1 MKYLLLF
8 VAFLPLSLV
17 AQDCKLK
24 TEKDQFT
31 QQPRI
36 TTGFMPLN
44 SSKLSITADS
54 KELDFFIA
62 LSGDNCFDDA
72 STLTILFDDGRTKSN
87 YRSSG
92 SMNCE
97 GLFHFTIRNT
107 PTSNSNLVRL
117 ETKKVKSL
125 KLTNGKTITD
135 IELTEVQKDKLQ
147 ALVVCISKE
156 AKTLIPKP

>member
-1 MKYLLLF
+1 
-8 VAFLPLSLV
+8 
-17 AQDCKLK
+17 
-24 TEKDQFT
+24 
-31 QQPRI
+31 
-36 TTGFMPLN
+36 
-44 SSKLSITADS
+44 
-54 KELDFFIA
+54 
-62 LSGDNCFDDA
+62 
-72 STLTILFDDGRTKSN
+72 
-87 YRSSG
+87 
-92 SMNCE
+92 MNCE